1 MMIISLAST
10 KGGPGRTTIVA
21 CLADFF
27 ALEGYGVAI
36 LDTDPNQN
44 MTNWHSKR
52 CGDPFSGVSV
62 RWQGDNDKIIDD
74 AEMLAAEMDVVL
86 IDVASASSRAILYA
100 AGASDI
106 VLIPSGTSEDDIFEA
121 AKTRDIVVDAARRSR
136 RGDIPHAALL
146 SRIDPHT
153 IVFTHSREQLQ
164 KQGLRTLASC
174 LRHRTVYQ
182 KARFH
187 GTTPLRFEPEGAGA
201 DDIRA
206 LGREVLGVVYPQKYK
221 KTATSQ

>member
-1 MMIISLAST
+1 MIISLAST
-10 KGGPGRTTIVA
+10 KGGPGRTTTVA

-27 ALEGYGVAI
+27 ALEGYSVAV

-52 CGDPFSGVSV
+52 RGGPFSGVSM
-62 RWQGDNDKIIDD
+62 RWQGDENQIIDD
-74 AEMLAAEMDVVL
+74 TETLAAEMDIVL
-86 IDVASASSRAILYA
+86 LDVPGGSSQAILYA
-100 AGASDI
+100 AGTSDL
-106 VLIPSGTSEDDIFEA
+106 VVIPCGTNEDDIVEA
-121 AKTRDIVVDAARRSR
+121 AKTRDIVVDAAKRSR
-136 RGDIPHAALL
+136 RGDILHVALL

-164 KQGLRTLASC
+164 KQGLRTLESF
-174 LRHRTVYQ
+174 LRNRTVYQ

-201 DDIRA
+201 DDVRA
-206 LGREVLGVVYPQKYK
+206 LGREILEIVQPKQQHGK
-221 KTATSQ
+221 AEGR